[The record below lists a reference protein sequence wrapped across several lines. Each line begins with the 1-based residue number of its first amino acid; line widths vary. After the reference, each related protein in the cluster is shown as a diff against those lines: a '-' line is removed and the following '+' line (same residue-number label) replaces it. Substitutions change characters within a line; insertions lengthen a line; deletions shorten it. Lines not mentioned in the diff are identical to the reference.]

1 MSLPSSGLAGE
12 ILAALA
18 RGEEGVASQEAPLE
32 GPDRLFSLVD
42 RLTRH
47 AAVAETTAPEVP
59 EVWVTFEAA
68 GETYGLP
75 VACVE
80 EVLRVTT
87 ITRLPY
93 APAPVRGITQ
103 LRGRVLPVVD
113 LRVRLGQ
120 PPAEAGAR
128 SRIVV
133 VSSRGR
139 ALGLLVDGAREVLKL
154 LPSAMEAPP
163 PEVMSERSGFITA
176 VYRREESVVILLDVE
191 RVLLLPERLEPES
204 PSEIG
209 VLS

>member
-1 MSLPSSGLAGE
+1 VKKKTEKTVRLPSSGLAEE
-12 ILAALA
+12 ILAELA
-18 RGEEGVASQEAPLE
+18 RNAAADAIPAAPE
-32 GPDRLFSLVD
+32 PEPMETSAPDRLFSLVD
-42 RLTRH
+42 RLTRS
-47 AAVAETTAPEVP
+47 AGAVAAAASEQP

-75 VACVE
+75 VSCVE

-113 LRVRLGQ
+113 LRVRLGA
-120 PPAEAGAR
+120 PAVPVGPH

-139 ALGLLVDGAREVLKL
+139 TLGLLVDAARQVLKPRGAAGDPAGRGQGAPAARAAGARCRGDLK
-154 LPSAMEAPP
+154 AI
-163 PEVMSERSGFITA
+163 V
-176 VYRREESVVILLDVE
+176 
-191 RVLLLPERLEPES
+191 
-204 PSEIG
+204 
-209 VLS
+209 

>member
-1 MSLPSSGLAGE
+1 MNLPSSGLADE
-12 ILAALA
+12 ILASLA
-18 RGEEGVASQEAPLE
+18 KGEVSQEAPLE

-42 RLTRH
+42 RLTRQG
-47 AAVAETTAPEVP
+47 VVEETVAPEVP

-75 VACVE
+75 VLCVE

-120 PPAEAGAR
+120 PAAEVGPR

-139 ALGLLVDGAREVLKL
+139 ALGLLVDGAREVVKL

-176 VYRREESVVILLDVE
+176 VYRDRRDESVVILLDVE
-191 RVLLLPERLEPES
+191 KVLVLPERLEPE
-204 PSEIG
+204 PSIEMGI
-209 VLS
+209 

>member
-18 RGEEGVASQEAPLE
+18 RGEEGGHQEGGAQEAPFE

-47 AAVAETTAPEVP
+47 TAVEETAPPEVP

-75 VACVE
+75 VLAVE

-93 APAPVRGITQ
+93 APVPVRGITQ

-120 PPAEAGAR
+120 PPGEVGPR

-139 ALGLLVDGAREVLKL
+139 SLGLLVDGAREVVKL
-154 LPSAMEAPP
+154 LPSARETPP
-163 PEVMSERSGFITA
+163 PEVMSEQSGFITA

-191 RVLLLPERLEPES
+191 KVLLLPDEMGSR
-204 PSEIG
+204 
-209 VLS
+209 